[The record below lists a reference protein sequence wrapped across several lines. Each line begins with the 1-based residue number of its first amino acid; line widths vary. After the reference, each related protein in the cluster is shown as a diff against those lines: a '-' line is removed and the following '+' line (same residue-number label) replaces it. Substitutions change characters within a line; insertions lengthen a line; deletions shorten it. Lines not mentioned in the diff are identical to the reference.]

1 MLVFEAG
8 KNNLRALSPPIT
20 IIHHFFSVVPCRPQ
34 SHCLL
39 AFWAVWLPV
48 KDPEDQEAEEARAF
62 GCNVTIRYT
71 RLACPMPH
79 HVSRSNHSLWY
90 CKHLGSLAFASVN
103 SEHVWTLKAPPAS
116 SERKVSFSQALRC
129 LSNLFR
135 CHSVWFMSTSDVEAD
150 RSVSKAQEAGTDS
163 ETARAMRKG
172 EPEKPWEDRA

>member
-103 SEHVWTLKAPPAS
+103 SEHVWTFQGS
-116 SERKVSFSQALRC
+116 SCFLWAESQLLSGAEMPFQFVQVPFRLIHVNIRC
-129 LSNLFR
+129 
-135 CHSVWFMSTSDVEAD
+135 
-150 RSVSKAQEAGTDS
+150 RSW
-163 ETARAMRKG
+163 
-172 EPEKPWEDRA
+172 PICI